1 MSIADIVIIVLVVLM
16 ALIGLWKGFF
26 KSLVTFCG
34 WFVSIL
40 VSMLIARVVAE
51 ALLDVPALGNFVAGS
66 EGFSLF
72 GFFKGMLPEELLA
85 LESSATEAQIRTA
98 LGDGVVAAIVSPFI
112 GVLTNTTISASALS
126 VGEGIALA
134 MAGGLFEVMVGVALF
149 IVIRI
154 IMTLLVLF
162 LKSLINPDKK
172 KGALERLGG
181 FLLGA
186 ARGVL
191 FSCVLLLI
199 VGFMTPFNFM
209 GQITADIDQSV
220 LARPIA
226 TQVYALSGKITSNEN
241 YYNKLLRMTGL
252 REEEPDDPAGEDTS
266 AEDVTN
272 FADNALVDKGG
283 LFGNALFGEDAMFDP
298 WVNGLKNTFET
309 ASANIKNG
317 AEIEK
322 QSIESVAALVK
333 GGENAG
339 NLYKALFILTNDLA
353 RYHST
358 DDQEQL
364 LIIEN
369 EIYIDFANI
378 KSIMSDPDCVAVFGK
393 VDFGGLEVEPDLD
406 RLDEAYTYAVDD
418 AT

>member
-1 MSIADIVIIVLVVLM
+1 MSIADIVIIVLVALM

-26 KSLVTFCG
+26 KTLVTFCG

-51 ALLDVPALGNFVAGS
+51 ALLDVTAIGNFVAGS

-72 GFFKGMLPEELLA
+72 GFFKGMLPDELMA

-112 GVLTNTTISASALS
+112 GVLTNSTISASALS

-134 MAGGLFEVMVGVALF
+134 MAGGVFEVIVGVALF

-172 KGALERLGG
+172 KGVLERLGG
-181 FLLGA
+181 FVLGA

-191 FSCVLLLI
+191 FSCVILLVI
-199 VGFMTPFNFM
+199 GFMTPFSFM
-209 GQITADIDQSV
+209 GQITSDIDQSV
-220 LARPIA
+220 IARPIA
-226 TQVYALSGKITSNEN
+226 TQVYALSGKIGSNEN
-241 YYNKLLRMTGL
+241 YYNKLVRLTGL
-252 REEEPDDPAGEDTS
+252 RGEEPDEPSGDT
-266 AEDVTN
+266 AADDVAN
-272 FADNALVDKGG
+272 FADNALVDGGG
-283 LFGNALFGEDAMFDP
+283 LFGNKLFGEDTLFDP
-298 WVNGLKNTFET
+298 WVNGLKNTFNS
-309 ASANIKNG
+309 ASANIKG
-317 AEIEK
+317 DAPIEK
-322 QSIESVAALVK
+322 QNLEAVAELVK

-339 NLYKALFILTNDLA
+339 NLYRALFILTNDLN

-358 DDQEQL
+358 DDQGL
-364 LIIEN
+364 LLVIEN
-369 EIYIDFANI
+369 EIYTDFANVQ
-378 KSIMSDPDCVAVFGK
+378 SVMSSSDCTAVFGA
-393 VDFGGLEVEPDLD
+393 VNFDGLNATPDLN
-406 RLDEAYTYAVDD
+406 RLVEAYTYAVDD
-418 AT
+418 

>member
-1 MSIADIVIIVLVVLM
+1 MSIADIVIIVLVALM
-16 ALIGLWKGFF
+16 GLIGLWKGFF
-26 KSLVTFCG
+26 KTLVTFCG

-40 VSMLIARVVAE
+40 VAMLIARVVAE
-51 ALLDVPALGNFVAGS
+51 ALLDVSALGNFVAGS

-72 GFFKGMLPEELLA
+72 SFFKGMLPEELMA

-134 MAGGLFEVMVGVALF
+134 MAGGVFEVIVGIALF

-172 KGALERLGG
+172 KGVLERLGG

-191 FSCVLLLI
+191 FSGVLLLI
-199 VGFMTPFNFM
+199 VGFMTPFSFM
-209 GQITADIDQSV
+209 GKVTSEIDGGV
-220 LARPIA
+220 LSRPIA

-241 YYNKLLRMTGL
+241 YYKKLVRITGL
-252 REEEPDDPAGEDTS
+252 HDEIPDGSEDENHA

-283 LFGNALFGEDAMFDP
+283 LFGKTLFGEDTRFDP
-298 WVNGLKNTFET
+298 WVNGLKSTFES
-309 ASANIKNG
+309 ASANING
-317 AEIEK
+317 DAPIEK
-322 QSIESVAALVK
+322 SSLDKVAGLVK
-333 GGENAG
+333 GGEDAG
-339 NLYKALFILTNDLA
+339 NLYRAFYILANDLD

-358 DDQEQL
+358 DDQGLL

-369 EIYIDFANI
+369 EIYTDFANI
-378 KSIMSDPDCVAVFGK
+378 QSVMSDSDCVAVFGN
-393 VDFGGLEVEPDLD
+393 VGFGGLNVEPDLD
-406 RLDEAYTYAVDD
+406 RLVEAYTYTVDD
-418 AT
+418 ET